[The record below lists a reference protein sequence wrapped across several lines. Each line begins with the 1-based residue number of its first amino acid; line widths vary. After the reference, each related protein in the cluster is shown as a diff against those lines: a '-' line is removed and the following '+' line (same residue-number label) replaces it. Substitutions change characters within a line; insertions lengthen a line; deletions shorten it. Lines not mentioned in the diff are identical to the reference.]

1 LKDESIDVLT
11 SLPDNRALIESLKP
25 LKSMTYFL
33 LNIDNFSNI
42 NNAYGYNIGD
52 DILNQVAKNLNRLK
66 QKSSII
72 YRFCS
77 DRFVLLD
84 ESRLSEDE
92 IATICE
98 LILSF
103 FNQTEIIVDDDI
115 SLKIS
120 FTIGVSQAVG
130 LINIT
135 QAEWAMKESRI
146 SQRNNYTIFNPSSLY
161 VHKQQ
166 QNLIWMQKIQE
177 AILEETIVAF
187 YQPIINNSTGKVEKY
202 ECLAR
207 IEDDDEII
215 SPFHFLEAAKLTGNT
230 SYITKAIIV
239 QSFKKFANTSYE
251 FSINI
256 TSEDL
261 GLHYLET
268 YLLKQV
274 SKYNIDPSRV
284 VLEIL
289 EEISSIGDDNIL
301 DQLNSL
307 RMNGFQIAIDD
318 FGAENSNFS
327 RLLEIDPEYIKIDG
341 SFIKNILTDEKSQI
355 IVDAI
360 IMVCKKR
367 DIKIIAEYIHSE
379 EVQKKVKELGINYSQ
394 GFYFGAPSQELVI
407 I

>member
-1 LKDESIDVLT
+1 LNDKSIDILT
-11 SLPDNRALIESLKP
+11 NLPDNRALIER
-25 LKSMTYFL
+25 LKSPQSVTYFL

-52 DILNQVAKNLNRLK
+52 DILNKVAEYLNILK
-66 QKSSII
+66 QQSAILC
-72 YRFCS
+72 RFCS
-77 DRFVLLD
+77 DRFVLID
-84 ESRLSEDE
+84 ENRLCEDE
-92 IATICE
+92 IITICE
-98 LILSF
+98 EILSF
-103 FNQTEIIVDDDI
+103 FSQTEIVVDDDI

-135 QAEWAMKESRI
+135 QAEWAMKESRT
-146 SQRNNYTIFNPSSLY
+146 SKRNNYTVFNPSSLY

-166 QNLIWMQKIQE
+166 QNLLWMQKIQE

-187 YQPIINNSTGKVEKY
+187 YQPIINNSTGKAEKY

-207 IEDDDEII
+207 IKDEDEII
-215 SPFHFLEAAKLTGNT
+215 PPVHFLEAARLSGNT
-230 SYITKAIIV
+230 SYITKAIIA

-261 GLHYLET
+261 GLCYLEN

-274 SKYNIDPSRV
+274 GRYNIDPSRV

-289 EEISSIGDDNIL
+289 EEISSISDEDTL
-301 DQLNSL
+301 EQLNSL

-327 RLLEIDPEYIKIDG
+327 RLLEIDPDYIKIDG
-341 SFIKNILTDEKSQI
+341 AFIKNVLTDEKSQI

-367 DIKIIAEYIHSE
+367 GIKIIAEYIHSE

-394 GFYFGAPSQELVI
+394 GFYFGAPSQELLE
-407 I
+407 